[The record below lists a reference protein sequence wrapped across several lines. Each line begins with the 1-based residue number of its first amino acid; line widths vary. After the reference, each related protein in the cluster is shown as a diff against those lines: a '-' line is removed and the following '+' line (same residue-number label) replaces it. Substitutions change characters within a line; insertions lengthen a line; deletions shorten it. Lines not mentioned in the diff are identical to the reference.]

1 MKVKLMDLVLNPKSN
16 LKGQIVKIR
25 HSVMTVDF
33 VTGDRLTVSIY
44 KIVWK
49 KDHWRIND

>member
-25 HSVMTVDF
+25 HNDVTVDF
-33 VTGDRLTVSIY
+33 VTGERLAMSIY
-44 KIVWK
+44 KIIWK
-49 KDHWRIND
+49 KNHWRIND